1 MLCKLGMNVVCW
13 REQGRIME
21 GEQLTMDIKFQLDA
35 GESSDF
41 LMHTSIDNYYARSIP
56 KVLGEVTLH
65 GFVMKK

>member
-1 MLCKLGMNVVCW
+1 
-13 REQGRIME
+13 ME